1 MTVTVLR
8 AGLDTVEVS
17 FSGELS
23 EESIEMLDDAKRR
36 AQIAD
41 GPVPIRLG
49 AVELMMMP
57 TAFGRWSWRVME
69 PRFSVVAK
77 RKAGVGGVIL
87 QARFSSFGLTNEHP
101 DLLWLVVR
109 ALVESLGNLK
119 ELGVA
124 RADVCVDVQ
133 GWIPSEADMKNVV
146 CPASY
151 RGTHGTAQN
160 VQTYQF
166 GKRDVLRIYEKSAEI
181 LVTKKGWL
189 REVWACHPAY
199 EPESPVWRVEYQAT
213 REVLRQVGICS
224 TDSLLSDPSRL
235 LDFGM
240 GWACLRAPTGDKT
253 KTRWP
258 EDPRWT
264 LVRTAVFS
272 GTPLQR
278 RTRVPELTSL
288 DRTKRTFL
296 GAVATAGAYFE
307 CTDYWS
313 TLQRLSYIV
322 DVMLVSEEIDFAAM
336 VEEKRRR
343 MLSGG
348 ATS

>member
-1 MTVTVLR
+1 MTLTVLR

-23 EESIEMLDDAKRR
+23 EESITMFDDAKRR

-41 GPVPIRLG
+41 GPVPVRIG
-49 AVELMMMP
+49 VVELMMMP
-57 TAFGRWSWRVME
+57 TAFGRWSWRVTE

-77 RKAGVGGVIL
+77 RRAGVGGVIL

-101 DLLWLVVR
+101 DLLWLVIR
-109 ALVESLGNLK
+109 TLVESLGNLK

-124 RADVCVDVQ
+124 RADVCVDIQ
-133 GWIPSEADMKNVV
+133 GWHPSEADMKNIV

-151 RGTHGTAQN
+151 RGTCGTADN

-166 GKRDVLRIYEKSAEI
+166 GKRDVLRIYDKSTEI
-181 LVTKKGWL
+181 LVSKKGWL
-189 REVWACHPAY
+189 RYVWACNPAF

-213 REVLRQVGICS
+213 REVLRQVGICT
-224 TDSLLSDPSRL
+224 TDSLLLDPGRL

-240 GWACLRAPTGDKT
+240 SWACFRAPTGDKT

-258 EDPRWT
+258 EDPRWAQI
-264 LVRTAVFS
+264 RAAVFG

-278 RTRVPELTSL
+278 RVRVPELMSL
-288 DRTKRTFL
+288 DRAKRAFL
-296 GAVATAGAYFE
+296 GTVATAGAYFE

-322 DVMLVSEEIDFAAM
+322 DVMRVSEEIDYGAM

-343 MLSGG
+343 MLSGD
-348 ATS
+348 AKS